1 MGKKILFVI
10 LLILS
15 IGIIPALPFADS
27 YQPKD
32 VETQCREGLVL
43 VFRTIAN
50 NYVCVSD
57 STAEKWV
64 RYGIAEKIEPVV
76 SEKPVFCT
84 MQWDPVCGVDG
95 KTYSNMCVLGGA
107 QVEFASMGECQDI
120 ERTGIETIETRSG
133 TITIDHDYL
142 TPESAKLLSDEL
154 FFQRAV
160 QVYHLALPAVG
171 GAGIFYEQD
180 KVGAT
185 TGDVLYWSD
194 FMNSDIELLTGNI
207 SVLYFMTLQD
217 LSDGPIIVHVPAGN
231 LQGHVDNIYQ
241 QVITDYG
248 IVGPNEG
255 NEASFLILPP
265 NYDGEIPPN
274 YDGETE
280 NYFVKQSDT
289 MRFIAMGRAF
299 VNAPDMAAAEEL
311 IKNVNIYN
319 LSEVDNSPQVQF
331 FDVSGESLKLSH
343 PQTEGFWEFLHEVYS
358 KETVVR
364 PEDKNLIGLMHA
376 IGIVP
381 GEPFE
386 PDERSKEIL
395 EKAAVVAD
403 LMARNIAYDSPV
415 KEPYLYYPDKN
426 WELAFMTN
434 NPLFEDERGV
444 TQIEQRLSFVYQ
456 AITTADAM
464 VLEIVGK
471 GSKYLGTYRD
481 SDENFLIGSNTY
493 HLNIPANVPAE
504 NFWSLVVYDAETRS
518 MIKNDVQPLPA
529 IRSLDSELLLQNSDG
544 SYDVYF
550 GPEPPEGY
558 ENNWVKTNEDDGFF
572 VFFRFYSPTEAYYDK
587 SWQLPMVELVK

>member
-1 MGKKILFVI
+1 MGQKTILLI
-10 LLILS
+10 IPLILS
-15 IGIIPALPFADS
+15 IGISPALPFADS

-32 VETQCREGLVL
+32 AETQCREGLVL

-50 NYVCVSD
+50 NYVCVSE

-64 RYGIAEKIEPVV
+64 RYGIAEIVGEPAEDEMIEEAM
-76 SEKPVFCT
+76 EKPMEEV
-84 MQWDPVCGVDG
+84 
-95 KTYSNMCVLGGA
+95 S
-107 QVEFASMGECQDI
+107 SM
-120 ERTGIETIETRSG
+120 GIETIETRSG

-160 QVYHLALPAVG
+160 QVYHLALPAVS
-171 GAGIFYEQD
+171 GAGIFYEID

-185 TGDVLYWSD
+185 TGDIIYWSD
-194 FMNSDIELLTGNI
+194 FMNSDIELLTGNT

-217 LSDGPIIVHVPAGN
+217 LSDGPIVVHVPAGN
-231 LQGHVDNIYQ
+231 LQGHIDNIYQ

-255 NEASFLILPP
+255 NEALFLILPP
-265 NYDGEIPPN
+265 NYDGEVP
-274 YDGETE
+274 E
-280 NYFVKQSDT
+280 NYFVEESDT

-319 LSEVDNSPQVQF
+319 LSDVDNSPQVQF

-343 PQTEGFWEFLHEVYS
+343 PTTEGFWEFLHEVYS
-358 KETVVR
+358 KETIVR

-386 PDERSKEIL
+386 PDEHSKEL
-395 EKAAVVAD
+395 LDKAAVIAD

-415 KEPYLYYPDKN
+415 KEPFLYYPDKN
-426 WELAFMTN
+426 WELAFMTK
-434 NPLFEDERGV
+434 NPRFEDDRGV
-444 TQIEQRLSFVYQ
+444 TQIEPRMSFMYQ

-464 VLEIVGK
+464 VLELVGK
-471 GSKYLGTYRD
+471 GSKYVGTYRD
-481 SDENFLIGSNTY
+481 ADDNFLIGSNTY

-529 IRSLDSELLLQNSDG
+529 IRSLDSDKLIQNEDG

-550 GPEPPEGY
+550 GPEAPEGY